1 MQKNAIKKLAG
12 LFWLCFLATFFSGCA
27 TSLTENGSKVELVR
41 SLPADEGARFTPVG
55 IITCTKEQNL
65 ASVESNRASCENDL
79 RNQAAEKGADIVV
92 IDAYE
97 TFPGTATVG
106 VFMIGHSFRRN

>member
-1 MQKNAIKKLAG
+1 MKKLIS
-12 LFWLCFLATFFSGCA
+12 FCFLLAATLLLAGCA
-27 TSLTENGSKVELVR
+27 TSLTENGAKIELVR
-41 SLPADEGARFTPVG
+41 TLPQDQQFSPVG

-79 RNQAAEKGADIVV
+79 RNQAAEKGAHIVV